1 MYCWRP
7 HGAHAQ
13 ILLQM
18 CTQMLPNWFP
28 QSKVTRNQC
37 TIFHFIFQRLYKA
50 GKREAYWM
58 DLHWCP
64 GMLWCPSEQPGCRV
78 LCGCPAADKPS
89 LCSARS
95 PMCLFCS
102 ILEKW
107 VLKQKKKPKAMAWR
121 KLHKLRVTSGS
132 VWTVIFPE
140 QNSLQKVR
148 LLADPLPREHSSSTS
163 TSLQVSHISSNPQAE
178 VSTCM
183 KLKAGKIPKSFVDR
197 DYINT
202 CKELTAGINLP

>member
-7 HGAHAQ
+7 RGAHAQ

-64 GMLWCPSEQPGCRV
+64 GMLWCHREQPGCRV

-107 VLKQKKKPKAMAWR
+107 VLKQSGQ
-121 KLHKLRVTSGS
+121 KL
-132 VWTVIFPE
+132 WPE
-140 QNSLQKVR
+140 G
-148 LLADPLPREHSSSTS
+148 SSTS
-163 TSLQVSHISSNPQAE
+163 WEWPLALSEQSFFLSKTLYRRSGSWQTLCQGNTPLQPQPPFKFHIS
-178 VSTCM
+178 
-183 KLKAGKIPKSFVDR
+183 LRIPKQKYLHAWS
-197 DYINT
+197 
-202 CKELTAGINLP
+202 